1 VVLKAVSL
9 IVNVQKQLREAINEA
24 LNNSP
29 KRKFEESVELIV
41 TFPGLDVK
49 KADVK
54 LREVLFLP
62 HAPKK
67 KSKICIV
74 AEGDLALQAK
84 DMEGFHRVLSKA
96 ELEELGKSKKM
107 VKKLAKDCD
116 WVLVQSDLMGL
127 AGRIL
132 GPALGPRGKIP
143 IAVPPR
149 ADLKQFLDRYNRAV
163 IVRIKDQPQVQTKIG
178 TVNNTIDEL
187 VENAMAVLNL
197 IDSKLRGVVKIGD
210 IYIKKTMGKPV
221 KIKL

>member
-1 VVLKAVSL
+1 MVLTAVSL
-9 IVNVQKQLREAINEA
+9 AVNIEEQLRKAISEA
-24 LNNSP
+24 LNSGP

-62 HAPKK
+62 NPPKK
-67 KSKICIV
+67 KAKICLV
-74 AEGDLALQAK
+74 ADGDLALQAK
-84 DMEGFHRVLSKA
+84 SIEGFSKVLTRA
-96 ELEELGKSKKM
+96 ELEELGKSKKA
-107 VKKLAKDCD
+107 VKKFAKECD

-143 IAVPPR
+143 TAIPPR
-149 ADLKQFLDRYNRAV
+149 ADLRQFLERYNRAV
-163 IVRIKDQPQVQTKIG
+163 IVRIKDQPQIQVKIG
-178 TVNNTIDEL
+178 TIGNTVDEL
-187 VENAMAVLNL
+187 VQNAASVLNL
-197 IDSKLRGVVKIGD
+197 IDSKLRGSVKIGNL
-210 IYIKKTMGKPV
+210 YVKKTMGKPV